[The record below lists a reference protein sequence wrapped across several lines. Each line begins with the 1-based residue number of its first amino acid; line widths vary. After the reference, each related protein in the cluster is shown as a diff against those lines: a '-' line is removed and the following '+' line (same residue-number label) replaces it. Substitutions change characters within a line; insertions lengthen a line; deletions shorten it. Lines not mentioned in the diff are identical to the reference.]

1 MSASPSK
8 SNVVPLFAM
17 EHREDDALMALSREH
32 RAAFDTLVARHQH
45 ALLRIAAKYLGDVA
59 AAKDVCQAVF
69 LEVYQSRHRY
79 QPRGRFTHW
88 LRRVLLSRC
97 HIAARKG
104 RLVERTRPEPGPT
117 PSQPDEL
124 ILAEERRR
132 LVEAHVSKLSEKH
145 REVVVLRYA
154 GEHPL
159 EEIADILEVPLG
171 TVKSR
176 LFAAM
181 AALSDSMKEEA
192 P

>member
-1 MSASPSK
+1 MSASVSR

-32 RAAFDTLVARHQH
+32 RQAFDTLVARHQLP
-45 ALLRIAAKYLGDVA
+45 LLRIAAKYLGDVS
-59 AAKDVCQAVF
+59 AAKDVCQSVF
-69 LEVYQSRHRY
+69 LEVYQARHRY

-88 LRRVLLSRC
+88 LRRVLLTHC
-97 HIAARKG
+97 HLAARKG
-104 RLVERTRPEPGPT
+104 RLLERTRPELGPS
-117 PSQPDEL
+117 PSQPDEQ

-132 LVEAHVSKLSEKH
+132 LVEAHVSKLGEKH

-159 EEIADILEVPLG
+159 EEIAEILEVPLG